1 MHACPS
7 RRVYILSESLFLPKT
22 HKAFRVSVITHLI
35 FTVGIS
41 PKLSAKTPSVNGTAP
56 DKYNEIRA
64 RWMFS

>member
-1 MHACPS
+1 MHA
-7 RRVYILSESLFLPKT
+7 RHLGYILSESLFLPKT

-64 RWMFS
+64 RWLFS